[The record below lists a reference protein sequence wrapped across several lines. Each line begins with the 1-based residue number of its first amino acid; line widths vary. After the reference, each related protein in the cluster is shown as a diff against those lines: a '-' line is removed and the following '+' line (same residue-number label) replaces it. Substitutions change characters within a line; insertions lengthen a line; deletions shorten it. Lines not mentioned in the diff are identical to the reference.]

1 MNIINKD
8 SKSQQDEVDLND
20 SSPVEPIQKKR
31 WINLST
37 KNTWALIGLFAY
49 FFGLISGYGLWGK
62 VESAAKIA
70 QENQSE
76 VEALLEQIHPQEGY
90 VLPIE
95 FGDLGP
101 QMVSAGVIDRE
112 KFIQT
117 YQQAGQPLSTE
128 QLAILDGT
136 FQGEIIANQENA
148 YFLLN
153 FLWAV
158 GLSSKNPVL
167 DSGPIQQYGEN
178 DPTRFA
184 STGGWTIATKPINEI
199 FSSLDSIILTT
210 DQQKRVEEAAKLVYR
225 PCCNNSTYFPD
236 CNHGMAMLGLFEL
249 IASKDLGT
257 EEMLNAAKNINA
269 LWFPQQTLEQAIFFQ
284 KTDGRNFQDIDAR
297 TILGEQFSSN
307 SGFKQ
312 LNQFLIQNNWL
323 PQSDNNAGGC
333 GV

>member
-1 MNIINKD
+1 MINKN
-8 SKSQQDEVDLND
+8 SKSKQDERELSE
-20 SSPVEPIQKKR
+20 SSSLKTIKKKL

-37 KNTWALIGLFAY
+37 KNYWILIGLFAY
-49 FFGLISGYGLWGK
+49 IFGLMSGYGLWGK
-62 VESAAKIA
+62 KGPGDKIA

-76 VEALLEQIHPQEGY
+76 VAALLEQIHPQNGY
-90 VLPIE
+90 VLPVD
-95 FGDLGP
+95 FGDLGH
-101 QMVSAGVIDRE
+101 QMITAGVIDRE
-112 KFIQT
+112 KFILT
-117 YQQAGQPLSTE
+117 YQRAGQPLTTI

-136 FQGEIIANQENA
+136 YQGDINANQENA

-167 DSGPIQQYGEN
+167 DSGPIQQIGDN
-178 DPTRFA
+178 GPTGFA

-199 FSSLDSIILTT
+199 FSSLNTILLTT
-210 DQQKRVEEAAKLVYR
+210 NQQKRVEEAAKLVYR

-249 IASKDLGT
+249 MASKDLGT
-257 EEMLNAAKNINA
+257 EEMLDAAKHVNA

-284 KTDGRNFQDIDAR
+284 KTEGRSYQDIDAR

-323 PQSDNNAGGC
+323 PQSSNNTGGC